1 MLLSRIIQ
9 IIARR
14 KVETYDND
22 DDVDDWLFV
31 ISLNIVR

>member
-22 DDVDDWLFV
+22 DDADWLFV